1 MRRREFLGAVSTAV
15 LLFAAV
21 GCASSAA
28 PPLDADASSR
38 PDDLALIEP
47 AFLYGYAVYEF
58 SRAAVAATER
68 GRPRNTL
75 GHRTVLSDH
84 THRAVT
90 APNLDTLYSSAFLE
104 LSGGPMEVVTPE
116 ATDRYHSITFMNA
129 FTDNFAVLGTRTTK
143 GRSVRAW
150 IVGPEWEGE
159 VPKGVQLIRSETN
172 DVWMLGR
179 TLVAGPEDLEAA
191 KRVQAQIS
199 LAPVAGRGLVKPI
212 VTATVPVPDAPLF
225 IAAVNEM
232 LGRSPTGIGQARRA
246 GAFAA
251 AGITPGEPDTWSAM
265 SEPLRAAWTA
275 RLPDMIGS
283 LRRSSEDLM
292 LTSKGWRASPP
303 EVGNFG
309 DNDALRASVALW
321 GLAALPAEE
330 AGYFRASRDEDGQPL
345 DGNNAYE
352 FRLPPEGVPADA
364 FWSLT
369 MYAEEPDGRFFL
381 VDNPIRRYALSD
393 RSSGL
398 KTEADGSVVIR
409 LQADE
414 PADAAAGNW
423 LPAPRGPFVVSFRA
437 YLPQQPILAGSWAPP
452 PLKLVAGG

>member
-1 MRRREFLGAVSTAV
+1 MRRREFLGAASTAA

-21 GCASSAA
+21 GCASGAA
-28 PPLDADASSR
+28 PPVDPDRSSGG
-38 PDDLALIEP
+38 DDLTLIEP

-58 SRAAVAATER
+58 TRTAFAATER

-84 THRAVT
+84 THRTVT

-143 GRSVRAW
+143 GHSVRAW
-150 IVGPEWEGE
+150 IVGPEWNGDAPE
-159 VPKGVQLIRSETN
+159 GVQLVRSDTN

-191 KRVQAQIS
+191 KRVQAQIT
-199 LAPVAGRGLVKPI
+199 LAPVAGRGPIKPI
-212 VTATVPVPDAPLF
+212 VTATVSVPDAPLF

-246 GAFAA
+246 AAFAS
-251 AGITPGEPDTWSAM
+251 AGIKPGDTEAWSTM
-265 SEPLRAAWTA
+265 SESLRAAWTA
-275 RLPDMIGS
+275 RLPGMIDN
-283 LRRSSEDLM
+283 LRRSSEGLM
-292 LTSKGWRASPP
+292 VTSKGWRASPA

-309 DNDALRASVALW
+309 DNDALRASIALW

-330 AGYFRASRDEDGQPL
+330 AGYFRASRDEDGEPL
-345 DGNNAYE
+345 DGKNAYE
-352 FRLPPEGVPADA
+352 FRLPVEGVPADA

-414 PADAAAGNW
+414 PAEGTAGNW

-437 YLPQQPILAGSWAPP
+437 YLPRQPIRDGIWAPP
-452 PLKLVAGG
+452 PLKVVVAG

>member
-1 MRRREFLGAVSTAV
+1 MRRREFLVGAGSAA
-15 LLFAAV
+15 LLFSPV
-21 GCASSAA
+21 GCASGAA
-28 PPLDADASSR
+28 PLADSGE
-38 PDDLALIEP
+38 PPGGDDLALIEP

-58 SRAAVAATER
+58 TRTAFDATER

-75 GHRTVLSDH
+75 GHRTILSDH

-116 ATDRYHSITFMNA
+116 ATDRYHSITFMNV

-143 GRSVRAW
+143 GNSVRAW
-150 IVGPEWEGE
+150 IVGPEWSGE
-159 VPKGVQLIRSETN
+159 VPEGVQLIRSDTN

-199 LAPVAGRGLVKPI
+199 LTPVAGRGPVRPTL
-212 VTATVPVPDAPLF
+212 TAAVSVPDAALF

-232 LGRSPTGIGQARRA
+232 LGRSPAGIGQARRA
-246 GAFAA
+246 AAFAP
-251 AGITPGEPDTWSAM
+251 AGIKPGDPDAWSTM
-265 SEPLRAAWTA
+265 SEPLRAAWSA
-275 RLPDMIGS
+275 RLPGMIDK
-283 LRRSSEDLM
+283 LRRSSDALM
-292 LTSKGWRASPP
+292 VTSRGWRASPA

-309 DNDALRASVALW
+309 DNDELRASIALW

-330 AGYFRASRDEDGQPL
+330 AAYFRASHDADGDLL
-345 DGNNAYE
+345 DGNKAYE
-352 FRLPPEGVPADA
+352 FRLSPEGVPADA

-369 MYAEEPDGRFFL
+369 MYSEEPDGRFFL

-398 KTEADGSVVIR
+398 KTEADGSIVIR
-409 LQADE
+409 IQADQPQE
-414 PADAAAGNW
+414 AAVGNW
-423 LPAPRGPFVVSFRA
+423 LPAPRGPFAVSFRA
-437 YLPQQPILAGSWAPP
+437 YLPRQPVLDGSWAPP
-452 PLKLVAGG
+452 PLKAVAVE

>member
-1 MRRREFLGAVSTAV
+1 MRRREFLGAASTAA
-15 LLFAAV
+15 LLFAAA
-21 GCASSAA
+21 GCASGAA
-28 PPLDADASSR
+28 PLVDPKSSSGG
-38 PDDLALIEP
+38 DDLALIEP

-58 SRAAVAATER
+58 TRTAFAATER

-143 GRSVRAW
+143 GHSVRAW
-150 IVGPEWEGE
+150 IVGPEWNGE
-159 VPKGVQLIRSETN
+159 APEGVQLVRSDTN

-199 LAPVAGRGLVKPI
+199 LAPVAGRGSIKPI

-232 LGRSPTGIGQARRA
+232 LGRSPTGVGQERRA
-246 GAFAA
+246 AAFAS
-251 AGITPGEPDTWSAM
+251 AGIKPGDPDAWSTM

-275 RLPDMIGS
+275 RLPDMIDN
-283 LRRSSEDLM
+283 LRRSSEELM
-292 LTSKGWRASPP
+292 VTSKGWRASPA

-309 DNDALRASVALW
+309 DNDALRASIALW

-330 AGYFRASRDEDGQPL
+330 AGYFRASRDEGGEPL
-345 DGNNAYE
+345 DGNKAYE
-352 FRLPPEGVPADA
+352 FRLSPEGVPADA

-369 MYAEEPDGRFFL
+369 MYSEEPDGRFFL
-381 VDNPIRRYALSD
+381 IDNPIRRYALSD

-414 PADAAAGNW
+414 PAEGTVGNW

-437 YLPQQPILAGSWAPP
+437 YLPRQPILDGSWAPP
-452 PLKLVAGG
+452 PLKVVAAQ